1 MENYTWTT
9 GFLTLELLPDGTI
22 HMENTSIN
30 GDTDE
35 EELIFDKINKIIIHE
50 DDDILA
56 LEADGCGYDFPQLG
70 AKFLAETKGR
80 FPISEPTPYPEIKM
94 RLDQQSLLG
103 WVLELEFNGSRRKLE
118 AFFQFCIS
126 GFLQIQLF
134 DFQFCFRRH
143 PIFPV
148 KPFHGS
154 FPDFWSW
161 QLRIVLND
169 PQNPGNVFLLPD
181 HSQEHHRT
189 PGFDPDAALIKTFS
203 DQGQTPFWKGI
214 EGLNRLQPFC
224 C

>member
-1 MENYTWTT
+1 
-9 GFLTLELLPDGTI
+9 
-22 HMENTSIN
+22 
-30 GDTDE
+30 
-35 EELIFDKINKIIIHE
+35 
-50 DDDILA
+50 
-56 LEADGCGYDFPQLG
+56 
-70 AKFLAETKGR
+70 
-80 FPISEPTPYPEIKM
+80 M

-103 WVLELEFNGSRRKLE
+103 RVLELEFNGSRRKLE
-118 AFFQFCIS
+118 AFFQFRIS

-134 DFQFCFRRH
+134 DFQCCFRRH
-143 PIFPV
+143 PVFPV

-203 DQGQTPFWKGI
+203 DQGQPPFWKGI
-214 EGLNRLQPFC
+214 EGLNRLQPFSC
-224 C
+224 DGLSSMGNHCSSNASWASSANQALTGVEAQISNKAEKMETNVGLKFLRFMNQHKPETSAQGDEGMEFKLTLNPRICNEESPEYISQS